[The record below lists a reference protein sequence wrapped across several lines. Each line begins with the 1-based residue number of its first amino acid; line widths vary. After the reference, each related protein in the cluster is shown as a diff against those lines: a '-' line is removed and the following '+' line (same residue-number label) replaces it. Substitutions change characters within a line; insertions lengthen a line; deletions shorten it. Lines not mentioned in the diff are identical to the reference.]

1 MKTSIRIFLV
11 LTIVLSWMVSLDCR
25 RVFSEQPPR
34 FEDYPAE
41 KIYKGPVAPVNLSSH
56 GKAKMFRTNLNEGAS
71 AGPNF
76 AGHYTVVEWGC
87 GTECVQLAIVDAKSG
102 EVYFPLRET
111 GISYGYR
118 IDSNLLVVNP
128 PKDME
133 EAYGSNRP
141 SYTASEYYLWE
152 HNRLKVLFKEKLP
165 ELPETKK

>member
-11 LTIVLSWMVSLDCR
+11 LPIVLSWMLSLDCQ
-25 RVFSEQPPR
+25 RVFSEQRPR
-34 FEDYPAE
+34 FEDYQTE

-56 GKAKMFRTNLNEGAS
+56 RQARMFRTKLREGAS

-76 AGHYTVVEWGC
+76 AGHYTVVKWGC
-87 GTECVQLAIVDAKSG
+87 GTECVQIAIVDAKSG
-102 EVYFPLRET
+102 EVCFPLRRA
-111 GISYGYR
+111 GISYDYR
-118 IDSNLLVVNP
+118 NDSNLLVVNP

-152 HNRLKVLFKEKLP
+152 HNRLRIIFKEKLP
-165 ELPETKK
+165 KLPETKN